1 MTERSGNVI
10 ENKGPVLKIPERTG
24 NVYENTGTYHDNP
37 VMLLKENI
45 LGFMLERVFGGE
57 GFSFRSYT
65 WVASSIS
72 RLVLCRR

>member
-10 ENKGPVLKIPERTG
+10 ENKGPLWKTSKRTG
-24 NVYENTGTYHDNP
+24 NVYENTGTYHDNQA
-37 VMLLKENI
+37 MLLKENI
-45 LGFMLERVFGGE
+45 LSFMLERVFGGE